1 MLKKARILSSKTIY
15 LGKWVEIRKDKIKK
29 PDGTEAVHEVA
40 KRRDCVL
47 ILAIK
52 NRKLLLIKQYRY
64 PANEI
69 LWELPTGF
77 INEGEA
83 PLRAAVRELE
93 EESGF
98 KSIKTDFIG
107 SFWTWPGFST
117 QKTYVF
123 LAHDLVKGTKKL
135 DKTESDLE
143 SKFVSYENLAKLV
156 EKGVIKSSTSL
167 AALNIFNRKLQS

>member
-1 MLKKARILSSKTIY
+1 MLKKATILSSKTVY
-15 LGKWVEIRKDKIKK
+15 FGKWVEIRKDIIKK
-29 PDGTEAVHEVA
+29 PDGTEATHEIA
-40 KRRDCVL
+40 KRKDCVL

-52 NRKLLLIKQYRY
+52 NRELLLIKQYRY
-64 PANEI
+64 PADEI

-77 INEGEA
+77 INKGED
-83 PLRAAVRELE
+83 PLGAAVRELE
-93 EESGF
+93 EESGL
-98 KSIKTDFIG
+98 KSTKTDLIG

-135 DKTESDLE
+135 DKTESDLQ
-143 SKFVSYENLAKLV
+143 SKFVSYKNLAKLV

-167 AALNIFNRKLQS
+167 AALNIFNQKLQS